1 MFIII
6 RNILFKD
13 WYIIMY
19 LIEKKNR
26 ILRLFLTI
34 AATFL
39 AIILFNIPV
48 RAEESEATEITPDIT
63 LSNGGRVSSMTD
75 GSYNTRTSFSSGDT
89 IVITSSEA
97 MYSLYIKWDLVPSQ
111 WALTY
116 NDKTVNC
123 GTDGFLH
130 EYIEIPE
137 GTTSMTIT
145 FASKEAIC
153 DLHTY
158 SSGTAPAQ
166 VQTWKKPCDKADILV
181 FATHADDEILFLGGV
196 LATYGGGQ
204 DLAVQV
210 AYMCEFTS
218 TAKIREHEKLDGLWV
233 SGIKNYPVCGDFPD
247 LYSTTLE
254 AAKKQ
259 YNYED
264 LKSFITGT
272 IRRFK
277 PLVVVTQDF
286 NGEYGHGGHMILSN
300 AVADSVDT
308 SKDASVYPET
318 ASQYGTWDVPKTYIH
333 LYDQNK
339 ITMNLRVPLA
349 NMGNRTAIEI
359 ASEAYKQ
366 HVSQQW
372 CWFYVSDDYEYSC
385 ADFGLYRTL
394 VGNDTGNDM
403 LENITTYEEQERLA
417 REAAEKES
425 IESSIAASVAEE
437 QSIAEEQSR
446 SAKEQSA
453 KSHKSSVIVAIAIIF
468 VLLLAAFLIYK
479 YYTLVQSRKRH
490 SSHRRRKR

>member
-1 MFIII
+1 
-6 RNILFKD
+6 
-13 WYIIMY
+13 MY

-26 ILRLFLTI
+26 ILRLLLTI

-89 IVITSSEA
+89 IVITSSET

-111 WALTY
+111 WTLTY

-137 GTTSMTIT
+137 GTTSMIIT

-233 SGIKNYPVCGDFPD
+233 SGINNYPVCGDFPD

-286 NGEYGHGGHMILSN
+286 NGEYGHGGHMILSK

-308 SKDASVYPET
+308 SMDASVYPET
-318 ASQYGTWDVPKTYIH
+318 AAQYGTWDVPKTYIH

-359 ASEAYKQ
+359 AQEAYKQ

-446 SAKEQSA
+446 SAKE
-453 KSHKSSVIVAIAIIF
+453 KSLKREESSVVVVVAIAFII
-468 VLLLAAFLIYK
+468 LLVVFLINR
-479 YYTLVQSRKRH
+479 YYTLIQSRKRR
-490 SSHRRRKR
+490 SSHRRKGK

>member
-1 MFIII
+1 
-6 RNILFKD
+6 
-13 WYIIMY
+13 MY

-111 WALTY
+111 WTLTY
-116 NDKTVNC
+116 NDKTVTC

-166 VQTWKKPCDKADILV
+166 VQTWKKPCYKADILV

-286 NGEYGHGGHMILSN
+286 NGEYGHGGHMILSK

>member
-111 WALTY
+111 WTLTY

-264 LKSFITGT
+264 
-272 IRRFK
+272 
-277 PLVVVTQDF
+277 
-286 NGEYGHGGHMILSN
+286 
-300 AVADSVDT
+300 
-308 SKDASVYPET
+308 
-318 ASQYGTWDVPKTYIH
+318 
-333 LYDQNK
+333 
-339 ITMNLRVPLA
+339 
-349 NMGNRTAIEI
+349 
-359 ASEAYKQ
+359 
-366 HVSQQW
+366 
-372 CWFYVSDDYEYSC
+372 
-385 ADFGLYRTL
+385 
-394 VGNDTGNDM
+394 
-403 LENITTYEEQERLA
+403 
-417 REAAEKES
+417 
-425 IESSIAASVAEE
+425 
-437 QSIAEEQSR
+437 
-446 SAKEQSA
+446 
-453 KSHKSSVIVAIAIIF
+453 
-468 VLLLAAFLIYK
+468 
-479 YYTLVQSRKRH
+479 
-490 SSHRRRKR
+490 

>member
-6 RNILFKD
+6 SNILFKD

-286 NGEYGHGGHMILSN
+286 NGEYGHGGHMILSK

-339 ITMNLRVPLA
+339 ITINLRVPLA

>member
-111 WALTY
+111 WTLTY

-286 NGEYGHGGHMILSN
+286 NGEYGHGGHMILSK

-359 ASEAYKQ
+359 AQEAYKQ

>member
-111 WALTY
+111 WTLTY

-318 ASQYGTWDVPKTYIH
+318 ATQYGTWDVPKTYIH

-339 ITMNLRVPLA
+339 ITINLRVPLA

>member
-286 NGEYGHGGHMILSN
+286 NGEYGHGGHMILSK

-339 ITMNLRVPLA
+339 ITINLRVPLA

-490 SSHRRRKR
+490 SSHRRKGK

>member
-286 NGEYGHGGHMILSN
+286 NGEYGHGGHMILSK

>member
-39 AIILFNIPV
+39 AIILLNIPV

-111 WALTY
+111 WTLTY
-116 NDKTVNC
+116 NDKTVTC

-286 NGEYGHGGHMILSN
+286 NGEYGHGGHMILSK

-453 KSHKSSVIVAIAIIF
+453 KSHKFSVIVAIAIIF

>member
-34 AATFL
+34 ASTFL

-111 WALTY
+111 WTLTY

-166 VQTWKKPCDKADILV
+166 VQTWKKPCNKADILV

-339 ITMNLRVPLA
+339 ITINLRVPLA

>member
-26 ILRLFLTI
+26 ILRLLLTI

-111 WALTY
+111 WTLTY

-286 NGEYGHGGHMILSN
+286 NGEYGHGGHMILSKS
-300 AVADSVDT
+300 VADSVDT
-308 SKDASVYPET
+308 SMDASVYPET
-318 ASQYGTWDVPKTYIH
+318 AAQYGTWDVPKTYIH

-359 ASEAYKQ
+359 AQEAYKQ

-446 SAKEQSA
+446 SAKE
-453 KSHKSSVIVAIAIIF
+453 KS
-468 VLLLAAFLIYK
+468 L
-479 YYTLVQSRKRH
+479 KRE
-490 SSHRRRKR
+490 

>member
-34 AATFL
+34 ASTFL

-339 ITMNLRVPLA
+339 ITINLRVPLA

-446 SAKEQSA
+446 SAKE
-453 KSHKSSVIVAIAIIF
+453 KSSKREKSSVVVVVAIAFII
-468 VLLLAAFLIYK
+468 LLVVFLINR
-479 YYTLVQSRKRH
+479 YYTLIQSRKRR
-490 SSHRRRKR
+490 SSHRRKGK

>member
-111 WALTY
+111 WTLTY

>member
-34 AATFL
+34 ASTFL

-111 WALTY
+111 WTLTY

-339 ITMNLRVPLA
+339 ITINLRVPLA

>member
-63 LSNGGRVSSMTD
+63 LSNGGRISSMTD

-111 WALTY
+111 WTLTY

-339 ITMNLRVPLA
+339 ITINLRVPLA

-359 ASEAYKQ
+359 AQEAYKQ

>member
-286 NGEYGHGGHMILSN
+286 NGEYGHGGHMILSK

-339 ITMNLRVPLA
+339 ITINLRVPLA

>member
-34 AATFL
+34 ASTFL

-63 LSNGGRVSSMTD
+63 LSNGSRVSSMTD

-111 WALTY
+111 WTLTY

-339 ITMNLRVPLA
+339 ITINLRVPLA

>member
-26 ILRLFLTI
+26 ILKLLLTI

-89 IVITSSEA
+89 IVITSSET

-111 WALTY
+111 WTLTY

-158 SSGTAPAQ
+158 SSGTAPAK

-286 NGEYGHGGHMILSN
+286 NGEYGHGGHMILSKS
-300 AVADSVDT
+300 VADSVDT
-308 SKDASVYPET
+308 SMDASVYPET
-318 ASQYGTWDVPKTYIH
+318 AAQYGTWDVPKTYIH

-359 ASEAYKQ
+359 AQEAYKQ

-446 SAKEQSA
+446 SAKE
-453 KSHKSSVIVAIAIIF
+453 KSLKREESSVVVVVAIAFII
-468 VLLLAAFLIYK
+468 LLVVFLINR
-479 YYTLVQSRKRH
+479 YYTLIQSRKRR
-490 SSHRRRKR
+490 SSHRRKGK

>member
-153 DLHTY
+153 DFHTY

-204 DLAVQV
+204 DLTVQV

-286 NGEYGHGGHMILSN
+286 NGEYGHGGHMILSK

-339 ITMNLRVPLA
+339 ITINLRVPLA

>member
-34 AATFL
+34 ASTFL

-111 WALTY
+111 WTLTY

-166 VQTWKKPCDKADILV
+166 VQTWKKPCNKADILV

-286 NGEYGHGGHMILSN
+286 NGEYGHGGHMILSK

-339 ITMNLRVPLA
+339 ITINLRVPLA

>member
-34 AATFL
+34 ASTFL

-339 ITMNLRVPLA
+339 ITINLRVPLA

>member
-204 DLAVQV
+204 DLDVQV

-286 NGEYGHGGHMILSN
+286 NGEYGHGGHMILSKS
-300 AVADSVDT
+300 VADSVDT
-308 SKDASVYPET
+308 SMDASVYPET
-318 ASQYGTWDVPKTYIH
+318 AAQYGTWDVPKTYIH

-359 ASEAYKQ
+359 AQEAYKQ

>member
-111 WALTY
+111 WTLTY

-286 NGEYGHGGHMILSN
+286 NGEYGHGGHMILSK

-339 ITMNLRVPLA
+339 ITINLRVPLA

>member
-339 ITMNLRVPLA
+339 ITINLRVPLA

>member
-1 MFIII
+1 
-6 RNILFKD
+6 
-13 WYIIMY
+13 MY

-111 WALTY
+111 WTLTY

-130 EYIEIPE
+130 EYIKIPE

-286 NGEYGHGGHMILSN
+286 NGEYGHGGHMILSK

-339 ITMNLRVPLA
+339 ITINLRVPLA

>member
-34 AATFL
+34 ASTFL

-111 WALTY
+111 WTLTY

-166 VQTWKKPCDKADILV
+166 VQTWKKPCNKADILV

-286 NGEYGHGGHMILSN
+286 NGEYGHGGHMILSK

>member
-286 NGEYGHGGHMILSN
+286 NGEYGHGGHMILSK

-308 SKDASVYPET
+308 SKDSSVYPET
-318 ASQYGTWDVPKTYIH
+318 SSQYGTWDVPKTYIH

>member
-34 AATFL
+34 ASTFL

-48 RAEESEATEITPDIT
+48 RAEESKATEITPDIT

-111 WALTY
+111 WTLTY

-308 SKDASVYPET
+308 SKDSSVYPET
-318 ASQYGTWDVPKTYIH
+318 SSQYGTWDVPKTYIH

>member
-26 ILRLFLTI
+26 ILRLLLTI

-89 IVITSSEA
+89 IVITSSET

-111 WALTY
+111 WTLTY

-137 GTTSMTIT
+137 GTTSMIIT

-233 SGIKNYPVCGDFPD
+233 SGINNYPVCGDFPD

-286 NGEYGHGGHMILSN
+286 NGEYGHGGHMILSK

-308 SKDASVYPET
+308 SMDASVYPET
-318 ASQYGTWDVPKTYIH
+318 AAQYGTWDVPKTYIH

-359 ASEAYKQ
+359 AQEAYKQ

-446 SAKEQSA
+446 SAKE
-453 KSHKSSVIVAIAIIF
+453 KSLKREESSVVVVVAIAFII
-468 VLLLAAFLIYK
+468 LLVVFLINR
-479 YYTLVQSRKRH
+479 YYTLIQSRKRR
-490 SSHRRRKR
+490 SSHRRKGK

>member
-34 AATFL
+34 ASTFL

-286 NGEYGHGGHMILSN
+286 NGEYGHGGHMILSK

>member
-34 AATFL
+34 ASTFL

-111 WALTY
+111 WTLTY

-286 NGEYGHGGHMILSN
+286 NGEYGHGGHMILSK

-339 ITMNLRVPLA
+339 ITINLRVPLA